1 MVLCYSRT
9 KNASVQPLGE
19 DKLLVTNR
27 LDDAHFEA
35 HVEIEVAVPDLEI
48 TAARG
53 RFERCFNKECEQAES
68 LLQKAVGLRVGSGL
82 TKLVDSLIAGPQGC
96 PVMANLVFEACDAV
110 ILSFTAQ
117 QMSMAD
123 ALSDEQR
130 EEGFLQMV
138 KMNPRLLNSCIAFD
152 ENNPLLKG
160 RL

>member
-9 KNASVQPLGE
+9 KNASVIPLAE

-27 LDDAHFEA
+27 LDDAHFA
-35 HVEIEVAVPDLEI
+35 AQVEIEVTVPDLEI

-53 RFERCFNKECEQAES
+53 RFDRCFNRECKGAES

-82 TKLVDSLIAGPQGC
+82 TKLVDSLIAGRQGC

-110 ILSFTAQ
+110 ILSFTAE
-117 QMSMAD
+117 QMGMAD
-123 ALSDEQR
+123 ALDEKQR

-138 KMNPRLLNSCIAFD
+138 RMNPRLLNSCIAFD
-152 ENNPLLKG
+152 ENGPLLKG